1 MRREV
6 PRLSDSSFTVV
17 SAALN
22 KFMKAQMVEL
32 STPQGK
38 RTVDN
43 LDVALYGLELFE
55 IPLEGF

>member
-6 PRLSDSSFTVV
+6 LRLSDGSFTVV
-17 SAALN
+17 FAAPN
-22 KFMKAQMVEL
+22 KFKKTRVVEL

-38 RTVDN
+38 CTVDN
-43 LDVALYGLELFE
+43 LDVALYRLELFE